1 MYLSIVGISMKKNKK
16 GFTLAELLIV
26 VAIIGV
32 LVAIAIPIFTSQ
44 LEKSREATDLANVRS
59 AYAQVMVDANL
70 GITDTKITVQLKQ
83 KRDYWQSS
91 SNGTVT
97 IGGITHSATGDESTD
112 NWNGNARANGTC
124 EVSFRENTGIFF
136 DWKGGNGSYKYN
148 LKEDLFNALNSS
160 KQLEIVSNNPN
171 FEFDSKCPNSAY
183 VPEIIKAIADDSLLK
198 EGTWAYLGSA
208 KNKSQRYFFWTSF
221 DTSMLGAGRKVPVII
236 QTGDRKYY
244 VSTTTTEERTSKG
257 QKYITVSEH
266 ILNDN
271 GYKAILRSGKEY
283 SSLQE
288 AYEAYEKIVSEDY
301 SKYP

>member
-1 MYLSIVGISMKKNKK
+1 MKKNKK

-70 GITDTKITVQLKQ
+70 GIADTKITVQLKQ

-124 EVSFRENTGIFF
+124 EVSFRENTGIFS

-148 LKEDLFNALNSS
+148 LKEDLFSALNSS
-160 KQLEIVSNNPN
+160 KQLEIVANNSN
-171 FEFDSKCPNSAY
+171 F
-183 VPEIIKAIADDSLLK
+183 
-198 EGTWAYLGSA
+198 
-208 KNKSQRYFFWTSF
+208 
-221 DTSMLGAGRKVPVII
+221 
-236 QTGDRKYY
+236 
-244 VSTTTTEERTSKG
+244 
-257 QKYITVSEH
+257 
-266 ILNDN
+266 
-271 GYKAILRSGKEY
+271 
-283 SSLQE
+283 
-288 AYEAYEKIVSEDY
+288 
-301 SKYP
+301 